1 MLLLLWP
8 YGFHFGRLTGWY
20 SFTFL
25 LVALLTLAYLRY
37 VEYPSPGN
45 WMPVV
50 LRALALVYT
59 NYYGWAVLG
68 CLGLDLLWRLKWSA
82 RT

>member
-8 YGFHFGRLTGWY
+8 HGFHFGCLAGWY

-25 LVALLTLAYLRY
+25 LVALLTLAHLRH
-37 VEYPSPGN
+37 VEHPSPRN

-50 LRALALVYT
+50 LCALALVYT
-59 NYYGWAVLG
+59 NYYGWAVLC
-68 CLGLDLLWRLKWSA
+68 CLGLDLLLRFK
-82 RT
+82 